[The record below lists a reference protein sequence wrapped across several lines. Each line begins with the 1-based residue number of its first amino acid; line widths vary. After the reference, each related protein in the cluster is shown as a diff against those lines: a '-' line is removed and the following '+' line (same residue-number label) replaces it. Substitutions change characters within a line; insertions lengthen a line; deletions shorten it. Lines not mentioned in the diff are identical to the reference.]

1 MYVVSL
7 HVGLSV
13 SVTIIEVVSIF
24 TVVDRIVLVFTSWT
38 VVVDVV
44 VLTVHDFEIMDV
56 IVVDSVLVEVLLVG
70 H

>member
-1 MYVVSL
+1 MTV
-7 HVGLSV
+7 
-13 SVTIIEVVSIF
+13 IEVVSIF

-44 VLTVHDFEIMDV
+44 VLSVHDFEIVAVM
-56 IVVDSVLVEVLLVG
+56 VVDSVLVEVLLAG